1 MAKGARF
8 ESLGCNI
15 LIEQSEAKIKR
26 IFFSKEMPAEPS
38 DLAERII
45 GYVEGRCPSPPIELD
60 LSSCTNFQRKV
71 FEVLQEIPRGE
82 TTTYGGVAAK
92 SGYPKGARA
101 VGRAL
106 SLNPFAIVVP
116 CHRVVAKKGLGGYFW
131 GQEIKRGLLQLEQ
144 GVSPPD

>member
-15 LIEQSEAKIKR
+15 LIEQSGAKIKR
-26 IFFSKEMPAEPS
+26 IFFSKEMPSEPS

-45 GYVEGRCPSPPIELD
+45 GYVEGCCPIPQMDLD
-60 LSSCTNFQRKV
+60 LSGCTNFQREV
-71 FEVLQEIPRGE
+71 FEVLREIPRGKSV
-82 TTTYGGVAAK
+82 TYGELAFI
-92 SGYPKGARA
+92 SGCPKGARA

-106 SLNPFAIVVP
+106 GLNPFAIIVP

-131 GQEIKRGLLQLEQ
+131 GQEIKRRLLQLEQ